1 MQLYFHKKLTVVVQL
16 RAVLGY
22 ESNLALRG
30 FLINVNLSL
39 FSLTLVTK
47 SHGAF
52 SAWLQ
57 YISSQAYLIS
67 LYRNMKLGLF
77 EFLTAYNH
85 C

>member
-1 MQLYFHKKLTVVVQL
+1 MQLYFHKKLNVVAQL
-16 RAVLGY
+16 GAVLGY
-22 ESNLALRG
+22 ESNLAL

-77 EFLTAYNH
+77 KFLKAYNGIL
-85 C
+85 